1 MKSAALVPVIEI
13 AVIDSEAEPAFFSVT
28 VLLALVVPTAAVPK
42 LKLVGE
48 SVTAEPVL
56 NVAVSDLDELI
67 VTAHAPVPA
76 HAPLQPANAEP
87 EAGVSVMVTTVPL
100 VKFALHVPG
109 QLMPAGL
116 LVTVPA
122 PFPARVTVSGT
133 SNLKVAVTDAD
144 ALKVTEHVPVPEHGP
159 LQPVNTDPEATCA
172 VKVTM
177 VPSEKPNTHL
187 LGQLMPAGLLVTD
200 P

>member
-1 MKSAALVPVIEI
+1 M
-13 AVIDSEAEPAFFSVT
+13 AVIDSDAEPAFFSVT
-28 VLLALVVPTAAVPK
+28 VLPALVVPTVAVPK
-42 LKLVGE
+42 LKLEGE

-67 VTAHAPVPA
+67 VTAHAAVPV

-87 EAGVSVMVTTVPL
+87 VAGVSVMVTTVPPL
-100 VKFALHVPG
+100 KFAVHVPG

-116 LVTVPA
+116 LVTFPVPVPA
-122 PFPARVTVSGT
+122 SVTVSGKR
-133 SNLKVAVTDAD
+133 SLKVAVTDSD
-144 ALKVTEHVPVPEHGP
+144 ALKVTEHVPVPEHAP
-159 LQPVNTDPEATCA
+159 LQPVKTDPAATFA

-177 VPSEKPNTHL
+177 VPSANPNTHL
-187 LGQLMPAGLLVTD
+187 LGQLIPAGLLVTD